1 MVVAIT
7 SLILCAIMIF
17 MTIMT
22 VFGGLIVLYIDEI
35 RWKIYSLS
43 KKYVKDKL
51 SGVDKKRKDFESD
64 WYDRYF
70 K

>member
-1 MVVAIT
+1 MIVTIV
-7 SLILCAIMIF
+7 SLTLCSIMIL
-17 MTIMT
+17 MTLMT
-22 VFGGLIVLYIDEI
+22 LFGGLIEFYIDEI
-35 RWKIYSLS
+35 RWKLYILS

-64 WYDRYF
+64 WHDRYF